1 MMCQFVRQVLA
12 IALLASLATLSGG
25 CDGHTRN
32 PGPSGPDS
40 SRAGV
45 RLFELPGLDGN
56 PHAVTTIAEGRT
68 VLAFWATWCQPCQ
81 AELVELDSLYVDMRR
96 RGLAVYAI
104 SVDDPSTVAAVGP
117 WVAREGYRMPVLLD
131 SDLAVLRR
139 YQSVD
144 QVPFVVVLDGEGRVV
159 EQWQGYG
166 NGEIDA
172 LRERLE
178 QRLAGH

>member
-1 MMCQFVRQVLA
+1 MMHQPAQHVLA
-12 IALLASLATLSGG
+12 IALLASLPTLAAG
-25 CDGHTRN
+25 CDEHTRN
-32 PGPSGPDS
+32 PGTSDPSAS
-40 SRAGV
+40 QSGV
-45 RLFELPGLDGN
+45 SLFQLPGLDGAA
-56 PHAVTTIAEGRT
+56 HEVSTIAEGRT

-139 YQSVD
+139 YQSTD

-172 LRERLE
+172 LRSRLE
-178 QRLAGH
+178 HSLAGD